1 MLLGNLNKGTGTAV
15 GWAAVGL
22 GTLRQRRGFMPKPE
36 HGAARGAGPGARQ
49 GRRTEG
55 RDERFLRGGEELPP
69 NRSGHGGE
77 GRVVGNGNIPFQ
89 RKGQE
94 IHFSCRIS

>member
-1 MLLGNLNKGTGTAV
+1 MLLGNLNEGKAV

-55 RDERFLRGGEELPP
+55 RDERFLRGGEELSP

-77 GRVVGNGNIPFQ
+77 GRVVGNGNILFQ

-94 IHFSCRIS
+94 IHFSSRIS

>member
-1 MLLGNLNKGTGTAV
+1 MLLGNLNEGTGTAV

-22 GTLRQRRGFMPKPE
+22 GTLRQRRGFMPNPE

-55 RDERFLRGGEELPP
+55 RDERRCFSGGAVAAESFWARRRGE
-69 NRSGHGGE
+69 SG
-77 GRVVGNGNIPFQ
+77 
-89 RKGQE
+89 RKW
-94 IHFSCRIS
+94 